1 MLTCSEKQLMIHSSL
16 KKMLTSFEKIFLQLQ
31 SPTSRRLYSMSAM
44 ETTEQCV
51 ESAKVNHKDTKTK
64 SMMPFWCFYC

>member
-1 MLTCSEKQLMIHSSL
+1 MLTCSEKQLMIHSSS

-31 SPTSRRLYSMSAM
+31 SPTSRTYSMSAM